1 MIKIKDLCSSGLFF
15 TWTKNL
21 KKAREG
27 NDTGV
32 LKKLDRVMVNEE
44 FLKKFDQAHIIFK
57 PYLIFDHSQ
66 AVIVILNVEEVR
78 NKLKH
83 IQKEIDRDPHNKA
96 LRDAKGRYQRNI
108 IERVQNVNGDNFEG
122 NEVADQFVL
131 HFQKKIG
138 QSCEVKGIDDC
149 ESLFYNSLNADEAL
163 SLVKDVSSNE
173 IKDALFDIGDNKAPG
188 PDGYSFMFF
197 LKLGMSLVMI
207 SAKQLKR
214 RQIQDNIL
222 LTQELLKCY
231 DKKGVQVELL
241 SKLIFRKLMIQT
253 ASFTINM
260 NGENYGFFK
269 GGRGLR
275 QGDPMS
281 PYLHFGYEMLHSDDG
296 KKLLCHGDVKS
307 VKVVRDS
314 IYEFGECSGLLP
326 NFNKSTIF
334 FGSVKDEVQKEIMK
348 VLPFKKGKLPMKY
361 LGRLQ
366 LIASILE
373 SIQVYWCTVFL
384 LPKAVL
390 KEINNLLMGFL
401 WCNGKLSRGKAK
413 IAWKKICKPITHGGL
428 GLKDLELWN
437 KALLVKHIWNI
448 ACKKDTLW
456 VKWISTVKLNGK
468 NFWIVSNK
476 SLYNARL
483 TRDMMVADMVSNGE
497 WVWPREWENDFPI
510 IKQINV
516 PKLDF
521 EKDDWLVW
529 KNKNNKE
536 CKFSIREAYKDIR
549 IQSSEVIW
557 AKLVWYCQCIPKQ
570 SFILWMAIQGKL
582 MTCDRMAKW
591 GSYDMTVCALCKNNV
606 ESQDHLFFNCP
617 FSKAL
622 RKKLKTLMQF
632 QSNATVW
639 NDIVTELAVKP
650 NKSSIWSIVRRLCL
664 AGVVYSIW
672 RERNNRV
679 FRDEECNWEIV
690 LEMIC
695 ETARLRLMGLAVKK
709 SKAVLQVATKWNVTL
724 NMKVNRDAPLKQLMM
739 EWGARANVDYTVCR
753 FTHEGKQIQDHNT
766 PNDFKMEDDDCI
778 DAWTELLGGHSMI

>member
-32 LKKLDRVMVNEE
+32 LKKLDRVMVNKE
-44 FLKKFDQAHIIFK
+44 FLKKFNQAHIIFK

-66 AVIVILNVEEVR
+66 AVIVILNGMKKKKIAFKFVNFVTDKEAFIPIIEKEWKKQIDGFKMFQLEVR

-96 LRDAKGRYQRNI
+96 LRDAKGRYQRNK

-131 HFQKKIG
+131 HFQKKFG

-163 SLVKDVSSNE
+163 SLVKNVSSKE

-188 PDGYSFMFF
+188 PDGYSFM
-197 LKLGMSLVMI
+197 
-207 SAKQLKR
+207 
-214 RQIQDNIL
+214 
-222 LTQELLKCY
+222 
-231 DKKGVQVELL
+231 
-241 SKLIFRKLMIQT
+241 T

-296 KKLLCHGDVKS
+296 KKLLCHGDAKS

-314 IYEFGECSGLLP
+314 IYEFGECSGLLS

-334 FGSVKDEVQKEIMK
+334 FGIVKDEVQKEIMK

-373 SIQVYWCTVFL
+373 SIQVYWFSVFL

-437 KALLVKHIWNI
+437 KALLVNI
-448 ACKKDTLW
+448 SGILLVNDSW
-456 VKWISTVKLNGK
+456 GWK
-468 NFWIVSNK
+468 NLLEIRDEVSKIVSNK

-549 IQSSEVIW
+549 IQSSE
-557 AKLVWYCQCIPKQ
+557 
-570 SFILWMAIQGKL
+570 
-582 MTCDRMAKW
+582 
-591 GSYDMTVCALCKNNV
+591 
-606 ESQDHLFFNCP
+606 
-617 FSKAL
+617 
-622 RKKLKTLMQF
+622 LKTLMEF

-672 RERNNRV
+672 RERNNIV

-695 ETARLRLMGLAVKK
+695 ETMRLKLMGLVVKK
-709 SKAVLQVATKWNVTL
+709 SKAVLQVATKWNATL
-724 NMKVNRDAPLKQLMM
+724 NINALLKEDRLDVLEGECFLSSDAFCICCF
-739 EWGARANVDYTVCR
+739 NHTV
-753 FTHEGKQIQDHNT
+753 GK
-766 PNDFKMEDDDCI
+766 
-778 DAWTELLGGHSMI
+778 

>member
-1 MIKIKDLCSSGLFF
+1 MIEIKDLCSSGLFF

-57 PYLIFDHSQ
+57 PYLISDHSQ

-78 NKLKH
+78 NELKY
-83 IQKEIDRDPHNKA
+83 IQKDIDRDPHNKA
-96 LRDAKGRYQRNI
+96 LRDEEGRYQRNK

-122 NEVADQFVL
+122 NEVVDQFVL
-131 HFQKKIG
+131 HFQNFFG

-163 SLVKDVSSNE
+163 SLVKNVSSKE

-188 PDGYSFMFF
+188 PDGYSFM
-197 LKLGMSLVMI
+197 
-207 SAKQLKR
+207 
-214 RQIQDNIL
+214 
-222 LTQELLKCY
+222 
-231 DKKGVQVELL
+231 
-241 SKLIFRKLMIQT
+241 T
-253 ASFTINM
+253 ASFTINV

-281 PYLHFGYEMLHSDDG
+281 LYLHFGYGMLHSDDG
-296 KKLLCHGDVKS
+296 KKLLCHGDAKS

-314 IYEFGECSGLLP
+314 IDEFGECSGLHLI
-326 NFNKSTIF
+326 STRVPF
-334 FGSVKDEVQKEIMK
+334 SLVVLKMK
-348 VLPFKKGKLPMKY
+348 
-361 LGRLQ
+361 LQ

-384 LPKAVL
+384 LPKIVL

-413 IAWKKICKPITHGGL
+413 IAWKKICKPKTHGGL

-468 NFWIVSNK
+468 NFWIVSNR

-510 IKQINV
+510 IKQINLL
-516 PKLDF
+516 KLDF
-521 EKDDWLVW
+521 RKDDWLVR

-549 IQSSEVIW
+549 IQSSE
-557 AKLVWYCQCIPKQ
+557 
-570 SFILWMAIQGKL
+570 
-582 MTCDRMAKW
+582 
-591 GSYDMTVCALCKNNV
+591 NNA
-606 ESQDHLFFNCP
+606 ESHDHLFFNCP

-622 RKKLKTLMQF
+622 WKKLKTLMEF

-639 NDIVTELAVKP
+639 NDIVTELD
-650 NKSSIWSIVRRLCL
+650 
-664 AGVVYSIW
+664 

-695 ETARLRLMGLAVKK
+695 ETMRLKLMGLAVKK

-724 NMKVNRDAPLKQLMM
+724 NMNALLKEDRLDVLEGECFLSSDAFCICCF
-739 EWGARANVDYTVCR
+739 NHTV
-753 FTHEGKQIQDHNT
+753 G
-766 PNDFKMEDDDCI
+766 M
-778 DAWTELLGGHSMI
+778 